1 MKDGAIW
8 LRNTK
13 GELGWREDNKIC
25 FWDAK
30 CEVLLKKG
38 NKHREL
44 NIYNWNSEVKWRQTK
59 LLAQVILPRDR
70 VRLRRRPKL
79 GLEELLIFH
88 QLVEKKWGCETS
100 SEGTAKKVVRKSE
113 NIDTETRDKNI
124 SKRMVSNEKCYWEAK

>member
-25 FWDAK
+25 FQDAK

-44 NIYNWNSEVKWRQTK
+44 NIYNWNSEVK
-59 LLAQVILPRDR
+59 
-70 VRLRRRPKL
+70 
-79 GLEELLIFH
+79 
-88 QLVEKKWGCETS
+88 
-100 SEGTAKKVVRKSE
+100 
-113 NIDTETRDKNI
+113 
-124 SKRMVSNEKCYWEAK
+124 